1 MCSSM
6 YCINTTYSKEVK
18 QEKVILSGTE
28 KQIPRT
34 IFSEWEIEAMS

>member
-18 QEKVILSGTE
+18 QEKVILSYQVQKNKYQELYFQNE
-28 KQIPRT
+28 K
-34 IFSEWEIEAMS
+34 